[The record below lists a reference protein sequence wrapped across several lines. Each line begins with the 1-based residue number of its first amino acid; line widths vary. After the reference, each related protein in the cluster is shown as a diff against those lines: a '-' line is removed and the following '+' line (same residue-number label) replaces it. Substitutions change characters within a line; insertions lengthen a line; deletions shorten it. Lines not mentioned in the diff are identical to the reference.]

1 MTRILGIDPGSR
13 ITGYGIIDVDRN
25 HNSHVA
31 SGHLRIDG
39 ENLAVRLRTIFQ
51 NINALIDQHQPDEM
65 AIERVF
71 MHRNAESALKL
82 GQARGAAIC
91 AANAIQVAEYS
102 AREIKLAV
110 VGKGAGTKEQVQHMV
125 KVLLNLDARPQADEA
140 DALAVAL
147 CHGHA
152 SQTLA
157 RIPQAR
163 QARGGRLR

>member
-25 HNSHVA
+25 HNRHVA
-31 SGHLRIDG
+31 SGHLRIEG
-39 ENLAVRLRTIFQ
+39 ASLAHRLQNIFQ
-51 NINALIDQHQPDEM
+51 GISEIIDQHRPDEM

-91 AANAIQVAEYS
+91 AAGTLQVAEYS

-110 VGKGAGTKEQVQHMV
+110 VGKGAGSKEQVQHMV
-125 KVLLNLDARPQADEA
+125 KVLLNLDAKPQADEA
-140 DALAVAL
+140 DALGVAL

-152 SQTLA
+152 SMTLS

-163 QARGGRLR
+163 QVRGGRLR